1 MKNIVLFPLLLSLL
15 VVLFACKK
23 EVIVTGTA
31 SPLVSLNDVRAL
43 YKGTPKVL
51 TMEDMLGASY
61 ISGIVISDPVN
72 GNAPEGLVILQS
84 FKRNLLRGI
93 ALNMGTE
100 ATNYN
105 PGDSVVVKIDGK
117 TLDRINGVLQISGV
131 TADDVT
137 RVSVGNPQHINLTTT
152 TFTAITRWMETFES
166 TLVSLKSI
174 ISQDVEVG
182 DVFSG
187 TVTLS
192 DWSNVI
198 RLVTH
203 PTASFA
209 NEAVP
214 GFGDYTGI
222 MLKNNSE
229 DPVLMLRNS
238 DDYEVQALEPY
249 HPQELYFGFPE
260 SWETPIGPRK
270 GGYTTGQ
277 FENYDSGEWRM
288 TRCYT
293 LSSNGIS
300 HKTGS
305 IALMMQASQIAV
317 LEMNF
322 NLPYGASKFSFDYGP
337 ATASDTNYPL
347 TLKVEYSQDSG
358 DTWTQIGSDLPI
370 TAFQKHTFE
379 EDLDISGPVRFRI
392 SKDASGSRVF
402 IDNIAV
408 YQN

>member
-1 MKNIVLFPLLLSLL
+1 MF
-15 VVLFACKK
+15 
-23 EVIVTGTA
+23 
-31 SPLVSLNDVRAL
+31 
-43 YKGTPKVL
+43 
-51 TMEDMLGASY
+51 
-61 ISGIVISDPVN
+61 
-72 GNAPEGLVILQS
+72 
-84 FKRNLLRGI
+84 
-93 ALNMGTE
+93 
-100 ATNYN
+100 
-105 PGDSVVVKIDGK
+105 
-117 TLDRINGVLQISGV
+117 
-131 TADDVT
+131 
-137 RVSVGNPQHINLTTT
+137 
-152 TFTAITRWMETFES
+152 
-166 TLVSLKSI
+166 
-174 ISQDVEVG
+174 
-182 DVFSG
+182 
-187 TVTLS
+187 
-192 DWSNVI
+192 
-198 RLVTH
+198 
-203 PTASFA
+203 
-209 NEAVP
+209 
-214 GFGDYTGI
+214 
-222 MLKNNSE
+222 KNNSE

-260 SWETPIGPRK
+260 SRETPIGPRK

-288 TRCYT
+288 TLCYT

-358 DTWTQIGSDLPI
+358 DTWTQIGSDQPI

-392 SKDASGSRVF
+392 SKNASGSRVF

-408 YQN
+408 